1 MSGAARRRGQ
11 ANDMLR
17 LGAVTVDPPLVLAP
31 MAGITDRQFRRI
43 LRRIGGVGLVTM
55 EFVSSE
61 ALSRQ
66 RVGARDRMRFEEE
79 ERPISIQI
87 YGSDPVRMADAAREV
102 EALGADVCD
111 VNMGCP
117 ANKIVKGNAGC
128 GLMGNLGLAREIVR
142 AVRAAIRIPLT
153 VKFRSGLGSGRIAFL
168 ELGRICEGEG
178 ADAVALHP
186 RTAKQGFGGSA
197 DWTQIARLKQEMSVP
212 VLGNGDVRVPED
224 AIRMLRETGCDAVM
238 IGRASV
244 KNPWIFRQA
253 ADVLAETAPRE
264 PGLADRRDLI
274 LEHFRMVAA
283 EEEPRHAIHK
293 LRTFTGWYTH
303 GLPGGRHLRARIQ
316 SLGTIEDFLEAVEE
330 FFREAEAAA

>member
-1 MSGAARRRGQ
+1 
-11 ANDMLR
+11 MLR
-17 LGAVTVDPPLVLAP
+17 LGASAIDPPLVLAP
-31 MAGITDRQFRRI
+31 MAGITDRQFRRV

-66 RVGARDRMRFEEE
+66 RDRTRDRMRFAEE

-87 YGSDPVRMADAAREV
+87 YGSDPGRMAEAAREV

-117 ANKIVKGNAGC
+117 ANKVVKGNAGC
-128 GLMGNLGLAREIVR
+128 GLMGNLSLAREIVR
-142 AVRAAIRIPLT
+142 AARAAIRIPLT
-153 VKFRSGLGSGRIAFL
+153 VKFRSGLRDGRLGFV

-186 RTAKQGFGGSA
+186 RTAKQGFCGSA
-197 DWTQIARLKQEMSVP
+197 EWAHIARLKEALSIP
-212 VLGNGDVRVPED
+212 VVGNGDVRVPED
-224 AIRMLRETGCDAVM
+224 AVRMLRETGCDAVM
-238 IGRASV
+238 IGRASMR
-244 KNPWIFRQA
+244 NPWIFRQT
-253 ADVLAETAPRE
+253 ADALAGGTPRE
-264 PGLADRRDLI
+264 PGMAERRDLI
-274 LEHFRMVAA
+274 LDHFRTVVA

-303 GLPGGRHLRARIQ
+303 GLPGGRHLRSRIH
-316 SLGTIEDFLEAVEE
+316 SLATAEDFLEAVEA
-330 FFREAEAAA
+330 FFRESQAAA